1 MIKFLYIVDLFKS
14 ASKQDL
20 HNCIWFIHLKS
31 LFKFI
36 IVLPFLFHISHL
48 LKLLVEKNC
57 LIIFST
63 FLLQHLAVIY
73 IVSLSFL
80 FPINSIT
87 ARDVIKHRVNQWCG
101 YSIGGTMYALM
112 HLTRRNTFVQL
123 GKTEQLVQVFKPDS
137 SISFSINLSPN
148 V

>member
-1 MIKFLYIVDLFKS
+1 MHLFLLNFILWDLAYNDDCQDSFEPDLSFNIVSVIYDIFWCVSLNKTSNKLLKPQWHYYTSKINHILLISSNTYSMIKFLYIVDLFKS

-63 FLLQHLAVIY
+63 FLL
-73 IVSLSFL
+73 
-80 FPINSIT
+80 
-87 ARDVIKHRVNQWCG
+87 
-101 YSIGGTMYALM
+101 
-112 HLTRRNTFVQL
+112 
-123 GKTEQLVQVFKPDS
+123 
-137 SISFSINLSPN
+137 
-148 V
+148 